1 MDNPI
6 PVSETIKYSDGSEKV
21 INFQEN
27 EIPTIVSESMKEDES
42 SIPEVSEEN
51 ETVESTEVSVDPVP
65 ENSGQSE

>member
-51 ETVESTEVSVDPVP
+51 ETMESSEASVDPVS
-65 ENSGQSE
+65 ENSDHSE